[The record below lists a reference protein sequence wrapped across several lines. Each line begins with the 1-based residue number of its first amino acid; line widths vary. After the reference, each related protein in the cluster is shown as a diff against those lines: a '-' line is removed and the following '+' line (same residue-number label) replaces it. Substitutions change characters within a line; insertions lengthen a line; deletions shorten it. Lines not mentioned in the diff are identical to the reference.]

1 MSTELHEHGRQI
13 TRARVLMTL
22 AHVGAFERLEVCR
35 QLIAL
40 GAPPE
45 AALAVLDQLRP
56 DPYPEREA
64 GMQAE
69 RERILA
75 ILDRPGAAADPAET
89 LRLIE
94 AG

>member
-13 TRARVLMTL
+13 SRARALMTL
-22 AHVGAFERLEVCR
+22 AHVAAFERLDACR

-45 AALAVLDQLRP
+45 AALAAFDQLRP

-64 GMQAE
+64 GIQAE
-69 RERILA
+69 RGRILA